1 MLRRTSFE
9 ALTMRSAYPLH
20 LPALMLT
27 VGVTVTWT
35 CAGTAQEYPVKPVRI
50 VAIGPGGT
58 VDFAARLIAQGLAA
72 HLGQQVV
79 VENRPS
85 GVIPGDIV
93 AKSAPDGYTL
103 LVSGGNHWTL
113 PLLQSAPYD
122 AIKDFAPISLTNAA
136 PNLLVLHVSL
146 PVKSVRELIALAKAR
161 PGELNYSS
169 AGTGSTSHLAGAMF
183 NYLAGVNIVRVPY
196 SNGSA
201 RMAALIGG
209 EMQLEFST
217 AGSVAPYLKSGRLRL
232 IAVTSAAPSALFPD
246 VPTVASSGVAGYE
259 TVQMSG
265 LWAPARTPAAVID
278 RLNQDIVRY
287 LGTQAAKDAFM
298 KAGVETVGST
308 PEQFAAT
315 IKADVARLE
324 KVIKAAGIRPD

>member
-1 MLRRTSFE
+1 
-9 ALTMRSAYPLH
+9 MRSAYPLH

-122 AIKDFAPISLTNAA
+122 AYQGFCAD
-136 PNLLVLHVSL
+136 
-146 PVKSVRELIALAKAR
+146 LADQCRAK
-161 PGELNYSS
+161 S
-169 AGTGSTSHLAGAMF
+169 AG
-183 NYLAGVNIVRVPY
+183 
-196 SNGSA
+196 
-201 RMAALIGG
+201 
-209 EMQLEFST
+209 
-217 AGSVAPYLKSGRLRL
+217 
-232 IAVTSAAPSALFPD
+232 VT
-246 VPTVASSGVAGYE
+246 
-259 TVQMSG
+259 
-265 LWAPARTPAAVID
+265 RI
-278 RLNQDIVRY
+278 
-287 LGTQAAKDAFM
+287 
-298 KAGVETVGST
+298 
-308 PEQFAAT
+308 
-315 IKADVARLE
+315 
-324 KVIKAAGIRPD
+324 AAGQIRSGTDRTRQGKAWGA